1 MYKVTMTVN
10 VIHLKKGYEH
20 QYKRTYYRKTKPTV
34 REMDSRLNKYAYS
47 IFFISFRKKGLTYVF
62 AGRRWSKE
70 EIVDD

>member
-10 VIHLKKGYEH
+10 VIHLKNGSEH
-20 QYKRTYYRKTKPTV
+20 HYKRTYYRKTKPTV

-47 IFFISFRKKGLTYVF
+47 ILYQLQKKGLTCVF